1 MSLISNKKYIFLYA
15 FAERV
20 DRLSSLHEISAGNIS
35 QLPTISDENF
45 RPDGSTEA
53 TFGIEDGLSEIM
65 EKIYSL
71 HINSKALPNLESRL
85 IVDAVEIWKDLDE
98 LKPQTPLDNG
108 EYSDLHASCVS
119 ALYAWLYLVIHPN
132 GMQDAKLQSAV
143 RSGLASTVSLEFSKL
158 SPFLFIPAFCLGLA
172 AINQDDRSFVN
183 EMFEALGNIAA
194 FIDISPYRGIVKR
207 SWRRWDRGDKRSW
220 DWTD

>member
-15 FAERV
+15 FTERV

-35 QLPTISDENF
+35 QLPTISRENLQPGG
-45 RPDGSTEA
+45 RTEA
-53 TFGIEDGLSEIM
+53 TFGIENGLSDIM

-98 LKPQTPLDNG
+98 LKPQPPLDNG

-132 GMQDAKLQSAV
+132 GIQDEKLQSVV
-143 RSGLASTVSLEFSKL
+143 RDGLASTEHLDSSGV

-172 AINQDDRSFVN
+172 AINQDDRSSVN
-183 EMFEALGNIAA
+183 ELFEDIGNIAA
-194 FIDISPYRGIVKR
+194 FIDISPYRGIVER

>member
-15 FAERV
+15 FTERV
-20 DRLSSLHEISAGNIS
+20 DRLSGLHEISAGNIS
-35 QLPTISDENF
+35 QLPTISRENF
-45 RPDGSTEA
+45 QPGGRTEA
-53 TFGIEDGLSEIM
+53 TFGIEDGLSDIM

-71 HINSKALPNLESRL
+71 HINSKVLPSLESRL

-98 LKPQTPLDNG
+98 LKPQPPLDNG

-132 GMQDAKLQSAV
+132 GIQDEKLQSVV
-143 RSGLASTVSLEFSKL
+143 RDGLVSTERLDFSGV

-172 AINQDDRSFVN
+172 AINQDDRSSVN
-183 EMFEALGNIAA
+183 EIFEGIGNIAA
-194 FIDISPYRGIVKR
+194 FIDISPYRGIVER

>member
-1 MSLISNKKYIFLYA
+1 
-15 FAERV
+15 
-20 DRLSSLHEISAGNIS
+20 
-35 QLPTISDENF
+35 
-45 RPDGSTEA
+45 
-53 TFGIEDGLSEIM
+53 M

-71 HINSKALPNLESRL
+71 HINSKALPSLKSRL

-98 LKPQTPLDNG
+98 LKPQPPLDNG

-132 GMQDAKLQSAV
+132 GIQDAKLQSVV
-143 RSGLASTVSLEFSKL
+143 RDGLASTEHLDSSVV

-172 AINQDDRSFVN
+172 AINQDDRSSMN
-183 EMFEALGNIAA
+183 EIFEDIGNIAA
-194 FIDISPYRGIVKR
+194 FIDISPYRGIVER